1 MPIVSLAEL
10 KRYAV
15 RYDSMPLMVYR
26 EVAAHLACIPGV
38 EAELEWRKDPIFRYS
53 DSQIE
58 ALQIRQEADADP
70 EQVQRVLDHY
80 GTWQYSPLQD

>member
-1 MPIVSLAEL
+1 MNLAEL

-15 RYDSMPLMVYR
+15 RYDGMPLMVYR
-26 EVAAHLACIPGV
+26 EVAAHLACVPGV
-38 EAELEWRKDPIFRYS
+38 EAELEWRKDPIFRYA

-58 ALQIRQEADADP
+58 ALQIRQGPDANS
-70 EQVQRVLDHY
+70 EQVRRILDYY

>member
-1 MPIVSLAEL
+1 MSLAEL
-10 KRYAV
+10 KHYAV

-38 EAELEWRKDPIFRYS
+38 EAELECRKDSIFRYS